1 MKNELLS
8 HAEVLARPAWNAQL
22 VEQLLGEP
30 DATRIADGL
39 LAFLLVRVLEAEQ
52 GAAFARLRLQ
62 LARVERMLVLGAQGG
77 PLVEQ
82 RPYEAVWRAA
92 VVHHNRID
100 PDPIAEN
107 APQFVIERI
116 TVNYIRHALSN
127 YDAAMW
133 EATAIRGGEQVVL
146 GIRRRVYAD
155 IARMY
160 PMLAE
165 ECARQLRERTPNG

>member
-1 MKNELLS
+1 MQNELIS

-30 DATRIADGL
+30 DATRMADGL
-39 LAFLLVRVLEAEQ
+39 LSFLLVRVLDAEQ

-62 LARVERMLVLGAQGG
+62 IARIERMLALGAQGG

-82 RPYEAVWRAA
+82 RPYEQVWRAA
-92 VVHHNRID
+92 VVHHNRLD
-100 PDPIAEN
+100 SDPISES

-116 TVNYIRHALSN
+116 TVNYIRHELSN

-133 EATAIRGGEQVVL
+133 EATAIRGGEQVVQD
-146 GIRRRVYAD
+146 IRRRVYAN
-155 IARMY
+155 IAKLY

-165 ECARQLRERTPNG
+165 ECARQLQARG